1 MSMDLTTSPDPGN
14 VADATELHRYA
25 EALLVSLAA
34 DGTVPDLPPGITD
47 VPGYWLAPAVE
58 ALVLIMSGKDA
69 LEPLALASQ
78 LDERHTALFLCLALA
93 VCGHGDRIH
102 ASWLGTAFGDLSE
115 DRPVTPGQRALWLA
129 AARGAYGPVGKI
141 FVLRK
146 LDAVAVPA
154 TDDRWLKAL
163 VPDAQE
169 TSVPPSLEAFPELA
183 KVPAIERSL
192 RASATLR
199 RLRDRC
205 DEITSTRQTGEVTKV
220 VRGTV
225 WAEDEP
231 LAVLRTLAGQGGP
244 EGPLSSLTGHLLQD
258 LRPDAD
264 PHMAALAL
272 HVVAP
277 AVKAAAESL
286 VDEVREPPPDTL
298 DVPILGYPVRL
309 RPEGPDQESMAAA
322 EQRLVTECVPKRGRP
337 WLGYALLV
345 VAVVVI
351 GAGFVV
357 SPPLALVGLI
367 IAALGGHLLWR
378 HRTKEHSD
386 VRYVQ
391 SRAGKLTDLADKAVW
406 ALHEYARE
414 SEERAA
420 AATRDLTEMT
430 TLLRRGPR
438 AA

>member
-1 MSMDLTTSPDPGN
+1 MDLTTSPDPGN
-14 VADATELHRYA
+14 LAEATELHRYA
-25 EALLVSLAA
+25 EALIVSLAA
-34 DGTVPDLPPGITD
+34 DGTAPDLPPGITD
-47 VPGYWLAPAVE
+47 VPGYWLGPAVE

-69 LEPLALASQ
+69 LEPLALANQ
-78 LDERHTALFLCLALA
+78 LDERRTALFLCLALA

-115 DRPVTPGQRALWLA
+115 DQPVTPGQRALWLA

-146 LDAVAVPA
+146 LDAVAVPD

-163 VPDAQE
+163 VPGPPE
-169 TSVPPSLEAFPELA
+169 TSVPASLEAFPELA
-183 KVPAIERSL
+183 KVAEIERSL

-199 RLRDRC
+199 RLRERC
-205 DEITSTRQTGEVTKV
+205 AEITSTRQSGEVTKV

-231 LAVLRTLAGQGGP
+231 LAVLRTLAGQGGQ
-244 EGPLSSLTGHLLQD
+244 EGPLSSLTGHLLHD
-258 LRPDAD
+258 LRPGAD

-272 HVVAP
+272 HVAAP
-277 AVKAAAESL
+277 AIRAAAESL
-286 VDEVREPPPDTL
+286 VDAVREPPPDTL
-298 DVPILGYPVRL
+298 DVPILGYPIKL
-309 RPEGPDQESMAAA
+309 TPEGPDQESMAAA
-322 EQRLVTECVPKRGRP
+322 EHLLVTESVPKRTRP
-337 WLGYALLV
+337 WLGYVLLAL
-345 VAVVVI
+345 AVVV
-351 GAGFVV
+351 FVGGLV
-357 SPPLALVGLI
+357 LSLPLALTGLLV
-367 IAALGGHLLWR
+367 AAVGGHLLWR
-378 HRTKEHSD
+378 HRVREHSD

-391 SRAGKLTDLADKAVW
+391 TRAGKLADLADKAVW

-414 SEERAA
+414 SEERASVA
-420 AATRDLTEMT
+420 AQDLAEVT